1 MIKILRKRKE
11 EEPAQIPVPA
21 VLPPLEGLEPEHD
34 SDPRRTR
41 RAWLWT
47 LVAAA
52 AVLFLLLYVVILG
65 GLAIYDGLKDR
76 ALENQQIAQE
86 HYALGLQ
93 YYEAGNFELAVAE
106 FDLALRHDANL
117 RDARSYLQEARETVQ
132 AEATPTSETR
142 REAVMALYQQ
152 AVTHY
157 ENGQLAEV
165 VADLENLRG
174 LDSEYQAENVQTM
187 LVTAHQQLGLDAAAE
202 GRIPEATEH
211 FETVLALAPGDEDA
225 QDQLNL
231 IRLYTAALS
240 HWERDWTATI
250 QALKGLRAL
259 APDYADVEM
268 RLHNAY
274 VLSGE
279 DLAEQEDWCRAADQY
294 AAAVEVLPIEASVD
308 RRDEARIRC
317 QAAAATA
324 AAATAAPVSQAT
336 ASASATSTPQT
347 QSAASSAGTKI
358 RSTGRI
364 AFTSYDAARRQH
376 DVYLVDLAQSEA
388 KLLQTSACQPAFAP
402 GGSRLAFRNLHP
414 EHLGIS
420 ILDLRGGDPLEITG
434 HGEDSAPTWSPDAS
448 WIAFASN
455 KHGDRKWRLY
465 VISPGAVRGE
475 GEEWAYG
482 QMPAWS
488 PDGRR
493 LAYQGCDERGGNCG
507 VWLMQ
512 RGGAQPAQLTTDAS
526 DTVPVWSPD
535 GSQIAF
541 LSARSGNWE
550 IHLVDVATGRERRL
564 TENPAV
570 DVAPAWSPNGR
581 QLAFLSNRQGSW
593 AIYIMDVGSG
603 ATQRLIATGDA
614 YPNPLAERMSWIP

>member
-21 VLPPLEGLEPEHD
+21 VLPPLEGLDREHEP
-34 SDPRRTR
+34 DPGRTR

-47 LVAAA
+47 LAAAA

-93 YYEAGNFELAVAE
+93 YFESGNFELAVAE
-106 FDLALRHDANL
+106 FDLALRHDASL
-117 RDARSYLQEARETVQ
+117 RDAHNYLQEAREAVK

-142 REAVMALYQQ
+142 REAAMALYQQ

-165 VADLENLRG
+165 VTDLENLRG
-174 LDSEYQAENVQTM
+174 LDSEYQAGNVQTM
-187 LVTAHQQLGLDAAAE
+187 LVTVHQQLGLDDAAE

-211 FETVLALAPGDEDA
+211 FETVLGLEPGNNEA

-274 VLSGE
+274 MLSGE
-279 DLAEQEDWCRAADQY
+279 DLAEQEDWCQAAEQY
-294 AAAVEVLPIEASVD
+294 AEAVEVLPIEASVD
-308 RRDEARIRC
+308 RRDDARIRC

-324 AAATAAPVSQAT
+324 TPVSRAT
-336 ASASATSTPQT
+336 ASASVTSTPQAQT
-347 QSAASSAGTKI
+347 AASGGSKI
-358 RSTGRI
+358 RSSGRI
-364 AFTSYDAARRQH
+364 AFASYDAVRRQH

-388 KLLQTSACQPAFAP
+388 QLLRADASQPVFAP
-402 GGSRLAFRNLHP
+402 GRNRLAFRNLHP

-420 ILDLRGGDPLEITG
+420 ILDLSGGEPLEITG
-434 HGEDSAPTWSPDAS
+434 HGEDATPTWSPDAS

-455 KHGDRKWRLY
+455 KHGDRRWRIY

-488 PDGRR
+488 PDLSR
-493 LAYQGCDERGGNCG
+493 LAYQGCDERAGNCA

-512 RGGAQPAQLTTDAS
+512 RGGVQPARLTTDAS
-526 DTVPVWSPD
+526 DTAPVWSPD

-541 LSARSGNWE
+541 ISSRSGNWE

-564 TENPAV
+564 TEHPAV

-581 QLAFLSNRQGSW
+581 QLAFLSNREGSW
-593 AIYIMDVGSG
+593 AIYIMDVRSG
-603 ATQRLIATGDA
+603 ATQKLIATGDA
-614 YPNPLAERMSWIP
+614 YPNPLSERMSWIP

>member
-11 EEPAQIPVPA
+11 AKPAQIPVPA

-93 YYEAGNFELAVAE
+93 YYEAGNLELAVAE

-324 AAATAAPVSQAT
+324 AAATAAPVSLAT
-336 ASASATSTPQT
+336 ASASATSRPQT

-358 RSTGRI
+358 LSTGR
-364 AFTSYDAARRQH
+364 
-376 DVYLVDLAQSEA
+376 
-388 KLLQTSACQPAFAP
+388 
-402 GGSRLAFRNLHP
+402 
-414 EHLGIS
+414 
-420 ILDLRGGDPLEITG
+420 
-434 HGEDSAPTWSPDAS
+434 
-448 WIAFASN
+448 
-455 KHGDRKWRLY
+455 
-465 VISPGAVRGE
+465 
-475 GEEWAYG
+475 
-482 QMPAWS
+482 
-488 PDGRR
+488 
-493 LAYQGCDERGGNCG
+493 
-507 VWLMQ
+507 
-512 RGGAQPAQLTTDAS
+512 
-526 DTVPVWSPD
+526 
-535 GSQIAF
+535 
-541 LSARSGNWE
+541 
-550 IHLVDVATGRERRL
+550 
-564 TENPAV
+564 
-570 DVAPAWSPNGR
+570 
-581 QLAFLSNRQGSW
+581 
-593 AIYIMDVGSG
+593 
-603 ATQRLIATGDA
+603 
-614 YPNPLAERMSWIP
+614 